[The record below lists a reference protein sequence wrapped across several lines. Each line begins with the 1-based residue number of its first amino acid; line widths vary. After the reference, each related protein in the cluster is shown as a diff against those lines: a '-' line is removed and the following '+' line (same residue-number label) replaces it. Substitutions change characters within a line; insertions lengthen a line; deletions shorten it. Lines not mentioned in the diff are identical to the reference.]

1 MITIKNNRFLFSSV
15 LLCAVMLLLQIVIL
29 NSNYFFTIDANF
41 YAVLSKVLLGLSII
55 FSLYSLLLTYEMI
68 KIKKMLALPYV
79 VQFMGAIISMLQ
91 YNEYLHRVANVHI
104 AQEFILITYFI
115 CLFSS
120 IILMLIFRKLK
131 LS

>member
-1 MITIKNNRFLFSSV
+1 MSFATSI
-15 LLCAVMLLLQIVIL
+15 IL
-29 NSNYFFTIDANF
+29 YFFTIDANF